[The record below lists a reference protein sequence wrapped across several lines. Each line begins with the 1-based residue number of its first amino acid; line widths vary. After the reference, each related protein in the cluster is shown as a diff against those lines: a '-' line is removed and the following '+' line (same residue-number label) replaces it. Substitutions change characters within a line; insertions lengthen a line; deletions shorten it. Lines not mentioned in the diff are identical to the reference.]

1 MELKELLAALSQ
13 VVIDGDPDRAKELA
27 EQGLAANQDPLVMIE
42 DGLRPGMDVL
52 GERFAAAEAFL
63 PELVMGG
70 KAMQLGVDTLEPAL
84 QENRQE
90 RSVLGKVVIGTVE
103 GDIHEIGKNLVGT
116 MLSASGFEVFNLG
129 VDVPVM
135 KFVEVAR
142 EKDADL
148 VGLSALLTTTMRNQ
162 RAVIEALDDIGLGD
176 RVKVMVGGAPV
187 SPEWADKIEADAY
200 AENATEAVR
209 VAKQLLGI

>member
-27 EQGLAANQDPLVMIE
+27 EQGLVANQDPLVMIE

-52 GERFAAAEAFL
+52 GEHFAAAEAFL